1 MVFSPTTF
9 GRRSALLGGVGLV
22 LAACS
27 PGRDLQPIPAYQAG
41 AYRLGVGDLLRVL
54 TFGED
59 QLTGEFRVNDQG
71 NIAMPLIGALPATG
85 RSPRELEIDIGRA
98 LTKGD
103 FLKNPHVTVE
113 VIAYRPIFVL
123 GEVAKPGQYAYQPGM
138 TFLTAVAVAGG
149 FTYRAVE
156 DYGEAVRTS
165 KGVATTGRVSTD
177 TFLAPGDVIRVLE
190 RYF

>member
-1 MVFSPTTF
+1 MLLVSTKI
-9 GRRSALLGGVGLV
+9 GRRTAMLGSVGLLV
-22 LAACS
+22 AACS
-27 PGRDLQPIPAYQAG
+27 PGRDLAPIPAYQVG

-71 NIAMPLIGALPATG
+71 VIGLPLVGSVTAIGRT
-85 RSPRELEIDIGRA
+85 STQLEGDIGRA
-98 LTKGD
+98 LSKGD

-123 GEVAKPGQYAYQPGM
+123 GEVSKPGQYAYQPGM

-149 FTYRAVE
+149 FTYRGVE
-156 DYGEAVRTS
+156 NYGEVVRTT
-165 KGVATTGRVSTD
+165 KGAAVTGKVETD
-177 TFLAPGDVIRVLE
+177 TFLAPGDVVRVLE

>member
-1 MVFSPTTF
+1 MVFNPNKL
-9 GRRSALLGGVGLV
+9 GRRSTLLGGVGLV

-27 PGRDLQPIPAYQAG
+27 PGRDLQPLPLYQPG

-54 TFGED
+54 VFGED

-71 NIAMPLIGALPATG
+71 NIAVPLIGSLPATG
-85 RSPRELEIDIGRA
+85 RTPQQLEVDLGRA
-98 LTKGD
+98 LSKGD
-103 FLKNPHVTVE
+103 FLKSPHITVE

-123 GEVAKPGQYAYQPGM
+123 GEVAKPGQYPYQPGM
-138 TFLTAVAVAGG
+138 TFLTAIAVAGG

-165 KGVATTGRVSTD
+165 RGAAITGRVSTD
-177 TFLAPGDVIRVLE
+177 TFLAPGDVVRVLE

>member
-1 MVFSPTTF
+1 MLLVSTKI
-9 GRRSALLGGVGLV
+9 GRRTAMLGSVGLLV
-22 LAACS
+22 AACS
-27 PGRDLQPIPAYQAG
+27 PGRDLTPIPAYQVG

-71 NIAMPLIGALPATG
+71 SIGLPLVGSVTATG
-85 RSPRELEIDIGRA
+85 RTSAQLESDIGRA
-98 LTKGD
+98 LSKGD

-149 FTYRAVE
+149 FTYRGVQ
-156 DYGEAVRTS
+156 DYGEVVRTT
-165 KGVATTGRVSTD
+165 KGAAVTGKVETD
-177 TFLAPGDVIRVLE
+177 TFLAPGDVVRVLE